1 MTEEPRAVGRGGTSG
16 VTAPLR
22 RRLPF
27 PDEDDPRPPAGEPAE
42 RGERVPEDAARLRV
56 RHVGVG
62 ERLGKTEDEGEPGV
76 EPGERLGQPAGEE
89 RFHLVAGERPGDAD
103 AGQGLPGVSPLSR
116 AALEISYGS
125 NRFAPSTATTASA
138 RRSGT
143 ASARS
148 ASPHAPS
155 PKIPAI
161 FPGGGERQ
169 REEARSMSSEGTGS
183 PYNFR

>member
-1 MTEEPRAVGRGGTSG
+1 MAS
-16 VTAPLR
+16 LR
-22 RRLPF
+22 RRFPF
-27 PDEDDPRPPAGEPAE
+27 PDEDDPRPPAGERPQ
-42 RGERVPEDAARLRV
+42 RGETVPEDAARLRV

-62 ERLGKTEDEGEPGV
+62 ERFGKTEDEGEPGV
-76 EPGERLGQPAGEE
+76 EPGERLGQPAGQE

-103 AGQGLPGVSPLSR
+103 AGQGLPAVPPLAR

-125 NRFAPSTATTASA
+125 NRFAPSTATTSSA

-169 REEARSMSSEGTGS
+169 REEARSMSSGDTGGS
-183 PYNFR
+183 YNFR

>member
-1 MTEEPRAVGRGGTSG
+1 MADRS
-16 VTAPLR
+16 

-27 PDEDDPRPPAGEPAE
+27 PDEDDPRSPAGEPAQ
-42 RGERVPEDAARLRV
+42 RGEAAPEDAARLRV

-62 ERLGKTEDEGEPGV
+62 ERLGKTEDKGEPGV
-76 EPGERLGQPAGEE
+76 EPGERLGQPAGQE

-103 AGQGLPGVSPLSR
+103 ADRASLPSPPFAR

-161 FPGGGERQ
+161 FPKGGERQ
-169 REEARSMSSEGTGS
+169 REEARSMSSEGTGG